1 MFNLADKLEVFKL
14 PSDSDWKMPKM
25 KRQRSQGIIPTRQL
39 NEAFEKLGVS
49 SLKLESSDLL
59 QN

>member
-1 MFNLADKLEVFKL
+1 LFNLADKLEVFKL
-14 PSDSDWKMPKM
+14 PSDWKMPHM
-25 KRQRSQGIIPTRQL
+25 KRQRSQGSIPTRQL